1 MKTFIVDRAEKTLPI
16 IDSCIE
22 NFSLAGANFNL
33 INSDPEVFIKF
44 IRQNLLPNW
53 ELVNEIS
60 HSQVPYMVNPSI
72 RHLLPR
78 TVIAIAKHYDKRE
91 GDALVDAFQV
101 FIWIANRGIGATEV
115 FETELRHSVRPDR
128 EILDV
133 SFSPDIISLTDDFLV
148 MELRAYNSVWN
159 WRFHEDL
166 LFLWGK

>member
-33 INSDPEVFIKF
+33 INSDPEFFLDFIK
-44 IRQNLLPNW
+44 QNLLPNW

-78 TVIAIAKHYDKRE
+78 TVIVIAKHYDKRE

-133 SFSPDIISLTDDFLV
+133 NFSPDIISLTDDFLV

>member
-33 INSDPEVFIKF
+33 INLDPEFFLDFIK
-44 IRQNLLPNW
+44 QNLLLNW

-78 TVIAIAKHYDKRE
+78 TVITIAKHYDERE
-91 GDALVDAFQV
+91 GDSLVDAFQV

-115 FETELRHSVRPDR
+115 FETELRHSVRPDG

>member
-1 MKTFIVDRAEKTLPI
+1 MRSYSVRKSFEGILDPNNSCLANIK
-16 IDSCIE
+16 ID
-22 NFSLAGANFNL
+22 
-33 INSDPEVFIKF
+33 SDPEVFIKF
-44 IRQNLLPNW
+44 IRKNLLPDW
-53 ELVNEIS
+53 ELVNDIYLS
-60 HSQVPYMVNPSI
+60 HIPYMVNPSI

-78 TVIAIAKHYDKRE
+78 TVITIAKHYDKRE

-101 FIWIANRGIGATEV
+101 FIWIANRGIGVTDI

-133 SFSPDIISLTDDFLV
+133 NFSPEITDLTDNYLN
-148 MELRAYNSVWN
+148 MELRAYNSVWD

>member
-44 IRQNLLPNW
+44 IRQNLLPDW

-133 SFSPDIISLTDDFLV
+133 NFSPDIISLTDDFLV